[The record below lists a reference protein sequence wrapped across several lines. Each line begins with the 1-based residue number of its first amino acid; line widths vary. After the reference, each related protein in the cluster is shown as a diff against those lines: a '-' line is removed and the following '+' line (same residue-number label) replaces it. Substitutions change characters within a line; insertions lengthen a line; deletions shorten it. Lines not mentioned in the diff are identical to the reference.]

1 MKKVYIVTDGD
12 YSDYHIVAVFSTEE
26 KAKEYIQTTGEGDD
40 YIEVEV
46 DIPYERKDRVWR
58 IDMMVSD
65 HEVTYHEVERNY
77 DNVED
82 CIRLR
87 RRFGGMHGDALSLWI
102 KADTQERAI
111 KIANERIG
119 QVLAGAYIF
128 YKQAFLVDGNNE
140 CPYVN
145 YHTGEVVK
153 ANYHPD
159 WQD

>member
-1 MKKVYIVTDGD
+1 MAKVYIVTDGD

-46 DIPYERKDRVWR
+46 DLPYERKDRVWC
-58 IDMMVSD
+58 IEMMVSD
-65 HEVTYHEVERNY
+65 HEVTGYGVERYY

-82 CIRLR
+82 CIRLQR
-87 RRFGGMHGDALSLWI
+87 RRFGDTLSLWI
-102 KADTQERAI
+102 KADTYERAI

-128 YKQAFLVDGNNE
+128 YKKAFLADGNNE

-153 ANYHPD
+153 ANYHLD

>member
-1 MKKVYIVTDGD
+1 MQKVYIVTDGD
-12 YSDYHIVAVFSTEE
+12 YSDYRIVAVFSTEE

-40 YIEVEV
+40 YVEVEV
-46 DIPYERKDRVWR
+46 DVPYERKERVWC
-58 IDMMVSD
+58 IEMMVSD
-65 HEVTYHEVERNY
+65 HEVTSYGVERYY

-87 RRFGGMHGDALSLWI
+87 RRRFGDTLSLWI

-128 YKQAFLVDGNNE
+128 YKKAFMADGNNE

-145 YHTGEVVK
+145 FHTGEVVE
-153 ANYHPD
+153 ANYHLD

>member
-26 KAKEYIQTTGEGDD
+26 KAKEYIQTTGKGDD
-40 YIEVEV
+40 YVEYEV
-46 DIPYERKDRVWR
+46 DVPYERKDRVWR
-58 IDMMVSD
+58 IDMRISD
-65 HEVTYHEVERNY
+65 HKVTHYCREDYY
-77 DNVED
+77 DNLED

-87 RRFGGMHGDALSLWI
+87 RVSDMRGDIMSLWV
-102 KADTQERAI
+102 KADTSERAI

-128 YKQAFLVDGNNE
+128 YKKAFTTNAYGGL
-140 CPYVN
+140 PYVS
-145 YHTGEVVK
+145 YITGEIVE
-153 ANYHPD
+153 ANYHVG